1 MIFGGAGAIHGPLLS
16 AEIGIGKIIVPRFSS
31 VFCAFGGLVTDL
43 LYDSISPARGEPLNA
58 QVMQSAFEKMRTEA
72 AEWLHKQ
79 TPNLAPEYEYTAN
92 LRYAGQSFD
101 VPTHLSEDIVKTGNM
116 ATLAERFHTEH
127 KRLFM
132 HAHLN
137 RDINAVAYQL
147 RVRGKLPSPSSET
160 TGILRSDAKPESSP
174 GKIFFNGAW
183 YAAPRYRQDTL
194 PGDWS
199 ILGPAVIEQVTATT
213 VVPPNFKVSL
223 SKFGDLIME
232 REN

>member
-1 MIFGGAGAIHGPLLS
+1 
-16 AEIGIGKIIVPRFSS
+16 
-31 VFCAFGGLVTDL
+31 
-43 LYDSISPARGEPLNA
+43 
-58 QVMQSAFEKMRTEA
+58 
-72 AEWLHKQ
+72 
-79 TPNLAPEYEYTAN
+79 
-92 LRYAGQSFD
+92 
-101 VPTHLSEDIVKTGNM
+101 
-116 ATLAERFHTEH
+116 
-127 KRLFM
+127 M